1 MLISCRDSRSTT
13 TTITTTKCPRPRS
26 ANVNSKAVSSNIA
39 NQPTN
44 RPTTV
49 LLGPLLGHP
58 VFLFF
63 LQITIVQQ
71 KKKEQQAVQLCSE
84 YLSIIIK
91 PRKTETIC
99 NGKINKN
106 IKLNE
111 IAHGSN

>member
-39 NQPTN
+39 NQQSNHGPSGSIA
-44 RPTTV
+44 RPP
-49 LLGPLLGHP
+49 G
-58 VFLFF
+58 FSFF
-63 LQITIVQQ
+63 FANYHSAT
-71 KKKEQQAVQLCSE
+71 KKEQQAVQLCSE